1 MIHLKFITRKK
12 LIACQRTYRMAK
24 NDACDML
31 TQFEIKQAY
40 ALFICSTEVPVFSQE
55 LHDVTVNEHDTVTLE
70 VIVSSN
76 SAFELEWFKN
86 AVDIT
91 ESDRISLVKHED
103 GRFTLNI
110 QDCDDDDTGEYCCVA
125 QNEAGRV
132 TCAGWLTVE
141 GN

>member
-1 MIHLKFITRKK
+1 MRLVDLVLSLKSRGLVF
-12 LIACQRTYRMAK
+12 
-24 NDACDML
+24 L
-31 TQFEIKQAY
+31 T
-40 ALFICSTEVPVFSQE
+40 CSTDVPVFSQE

-70 VIVSSN
+70 VIVSGN
-76 SAFELEWFKN
+76 SPFELEWFKN

-110 QDCDDDDTGEYCCVA
+110 RDCEDDDTGEYCCVA

-141 GN
+141 GKIN